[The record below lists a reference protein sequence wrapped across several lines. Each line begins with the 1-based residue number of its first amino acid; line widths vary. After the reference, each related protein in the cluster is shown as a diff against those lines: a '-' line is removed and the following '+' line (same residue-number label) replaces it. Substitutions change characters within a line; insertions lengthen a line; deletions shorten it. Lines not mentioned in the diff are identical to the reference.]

1 MAMGVQV
8 GNVQPIGV
16 QVGNVQPIGVQLGNV
31 QPIGVQVG
39 NVVYDIGRHIT
50 LSPLRFSHI

>member
-1 MAMGVQV
+1 MGVQV

-39 NVVYDIGRHIT
+39 NVVYAIGRHIT